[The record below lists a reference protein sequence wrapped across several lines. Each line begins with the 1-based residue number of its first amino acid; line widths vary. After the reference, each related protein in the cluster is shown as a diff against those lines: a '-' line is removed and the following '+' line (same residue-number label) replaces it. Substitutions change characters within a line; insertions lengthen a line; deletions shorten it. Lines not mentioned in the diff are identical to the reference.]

1 LQLLKN
7 SKGQGDFVFASAK
20 ARTAPFRAFI
30 ALAVL
35 AATLLLGVSLAGAV
49 PPLTT
54 VEDATDVQYTTAHVK
69 GEVDRQGLATTYRFQ
84 YASQAEFEAEGFS
97 NPHGGPEGTL
107 EEGGPGP
114 QGVEGDLSEL
124 APATVYHLRLL
135 AENEDGSSKSVA
147 ASTFETLAVSAP
159 DATLEAPVVGPDSA
173 ELKGK
178 VDLGGEDP
186 AFNATA
192 RFEVSTDGGNTWA
205 GFEGS
210 EIGLEASSGEEQPVT
225 ATLTGL
231 EPNTTYDLRLRAT
244 NNADPGL
251 EDTDAGQSFSTA
263 ALAPTVETL
272 GTLDTTEHS
281 ITFNGRID
289 PNKAQTTYWFDY
301 GSAPGTYTASVPL
314 AKDASAGASD
324 GQVLVAQTVEGLDP
338 ATTLYYRLVA
348 DNGTGGE
355 VAGEERQ
362 ASTLE
367 AAGPP
372 APCANE
378 AVREEQHA
386 THLPECRAWEQV
398 SPADKNGVDVQNF
411 LKAAIDGHAVAFQA
425 NGAFAGVADPN
436 ASVIYVSRREMDGRW
451 STRALNPRF
460 TPTSSVSALYAT
472 GSWAIDEDFRTMTFV
487 SMGPMDGEDTD
498 FMTVGTLSFP
508 SFDVFRVG
516 EDGYA
521 QWLSRNEG
529 EPPTNEPTAA
539 KLAGISGDGNTVFIE
554 TPESLVAGGPGTKGS
569 TCLENAP
576 GLPKCNLY
584 RWTEGKL
591 EAVGYDEH
599 GNPLDSAVLGTGLTT
614 GPLVAA
620 GSIGSLPDSAAVSR
634 DGASYVYVGAPS
646 GAAPQVYLHMP
657 DGETVRVSS
666 SQRDG
671 NLGEPAA
678 SGASFVAATG
688 DLGAVYFRSED
699 QLTDE
704 APISG
709 GDYRYDVITETLSFS
724 NPHSLAQASDDGSYV
739 YFLRSSNDPPLAPG
753 APENTASYYVK
764 DHSQIR
770 YVGSIA
776 GQQDELQAAVTG
788 NSISPVPGFTNTG
801 LSRDGSRFLF
811 QTRYPNVAGA
821 PSDSFQVYLYDS
833 QSDIVRCL
841 SCPTPGFAPGSSR
854 FDTEADADPPTP
866 RALSSDGLRAV
877 FTSDAAL
884 VSQDTNGV
892 GDVYEYHDGR
902 THLVSS
908 GRSPFRS
915 FFAGMSESGDDI
927 FFMTREG
934 LAASDTDGGQYDVYD
949 AHVEG
954 GFAGPPASTVPPCS
968 GDSCQR
974 AGQSVTTANP
984 PGSATQSSHGNVKT
998 KRSAKKIPNKRRH
1011 GQRRGKHKK
1020 RTGTKHP
1027 THSNRRVD
1035 R

>member
-355 VAGEERQ
+355 VSGEERQ
-362 ASTLE
+362 ASTL
-367 AAGPP
+367 ALAGPP

-378 AVREEQHA
+378 AVREEQHS

-411 LKAAIDGHAVAFQA
+411 IQMADDGHAVAWTSLGAYARAPAA
-425 NGAFAGVADPN
+425 NAELPYVA
-436 ASVIYVSRREMDGRW
+436 RRGSTGRW
-451 STRALNPRF
+451 ETIAFYPRF
-460 TPTSSVSALYAT
+460 SEGYRPGSFSYFGGYAF
-472 GSWAIDEDFRTMTFV
+472 DEDFQTMELSTLAQLD
-487 SMGPMDGEDTD
+487 PADKD
-498 FMTVGTLSFP
+498 FGFIGTIPFP
-508 SFDVFRVG
+508 LVFDAYRIDQNHGVT
-516 EDGYA
+516 
-521 QWLSRNEG
+521 WLSKSTTG
-529 EPPTNEPTAA
+529 PPTNEVRES
-539 KLAGISGDGNTVFIE
+539 KVAGLSADGSAVFIE
-554 TPESLVAGGPGTKGS
+554 SSESLSSDTTDGPEDCISKG
-569 TCLENAP
+569 L
-576 GLPKCNLY
+576 LQLCNLY
-584 RWTEGKL
+584 RWHDGTL
-591 EAVGYDEH
+591 ESVGYDENH
-599 GNPLDSAVLGTGLTT
+599 TPLKSAGLGTSTT
-614 GPLVAA
+614 VGPIANG
-620 GSIGSLPDSAAVSR
+620 GSTGELPDSNAVSR
-634 DGASYVYVGAPS
+634 DGSSFVYGGYPASGGAR
-646 GAAPQVYLHMP
+646 QVYLREANG
-657 DGETVRVSS
+657 DITRISS
-666 SQRDG
+666 SQREGSLGLPSDEDSKFTGATG
-671 NLGEPAA
+671 NLQAIFSALPPSSPTTLQLVVGIT
-678 SGASFVAATG
+678 AT
-688 DLGAVYFRSED
+688 
-699 QLTDE
+699 T
-704 APISG
+704 
-709 GDYRYDVITETLSFS
+709 
-724 NPHSLAQASDDGSYV
+724 SL
-739 YFLRSSNDPPLAPG
+739 
-753 APENTASYYVK
+753 
-764 DHSQIR
+764 
-770 YVGSIA
+770 
-776 GQQDELQAAVTG
+776 
-788 NSISPVPGFTNTG
+788 
-801 LSRDGSRFLF
+801 
-811 QTRYPNVAGA
+811 
-821 PSDSFQVYLYDS
+821 
-833 QSDIVRCL
+833 
-841 SCPTPGFAPGSSR
+841 
-854 FDTEADADPPTP
+854 
-866 RALSSDGLRAV
+866 RALSAFQMLMTNSRSRVKLVGSCAQVSTDATSTLCRAKRLRPE
-877 FTSDAAL
+877 L
-884 VSQDTNGV
+884 PKGHQI
-892 GDVYEYHDGR
+892 Y
-902 THLVSS
+902 
-908 GRSPFRS
+908 
-915 FFAGMSESGDDI
+915 M
-927 FFMTREG
+927 
-934 LAASDTDGGQYDVYD
+934 
-949 AHVEG
+949 
-954 GFAGPPASTVPPCS
+954 
-968 GDSCQR
+968 
-974 AGQSVTTANP
+974 
-984 PGSATQSSHGNVKT
+984 
-998 KRSAKKIPNKRRH
+998 
-1011 GQRRGKHKK
+1011 
-1020 RTGTKHP
+1020 
-1027 THSNRRVD
+1027 
-1035 R
+1035 